1 MVSLK
6 KEFTCYW
13 EYPKYFSAIK
23 MKNMKILFK
32 NLGIEVVRIDKV
44 VKKRRVGVTFT
55 LRGTEEQYHELN
67 QYMQKIRHVS

>member
-1 MVSLK
+1 
-6 KEFTCYW
+6 
-13 EYPKYFSAIK
+13 
-23 MKNMKILFK
+23 MKILFK